1 MQVEPVDYVSVIHN
15 ANLVG
20 TVSPQLFIID
30 VYVNSQIQNEIQW
43 ESQNKMKQNSL
54 NSYYVHQVV
63 EPLHQEYWFLL

>member
-63 EPLHQEYWFLL
+63 EPLLTCIISR